1 MIKVS
6 VIVPVYNVEKYLDRC
21 LSSII
26 AQTYQH
32 LEIILIDDG
41 STDHSADICDI
52 FATKDNRISVVHKK
66 NEGPSIAR
74 NLGTKMARGEYI
86 LYVDSDD
93 ELPLNAIETLIAKLK
108 DYPQSEIIIGEI
120 HSTPNDPF
128 GYHTGYYK
136 NIDYIDDNLWV
147 RKHFYKTQNR
157 LPTNPVNKLIRTD
170 FLKANN
176 ISFKEGIIH
185 EDELWMFHIAQKV
198 SKIAFVHEK
207 TYIRHINPGSI
218 MTGTPQEKRK
228 EAWGIILNEIFRNL
242 SHPSF
247 NDQFFCYSR
256 IWLNFYPPKSEF
268 SKKLFNDIF
277 NQITQLAQANNLSF
291 IALLYKLYKKS
302 YPIFKGHGTGFILWM
317 VSKFFYKFDV

>member
-6 VIVPVYNVEKYLDRC
+6 IIIPVYNVEKYLDRC

-26 AQTYQH
+26 NQTFPSI
-32 LEIILIDDG
+32 EIILINDG
-41 STDHSADICDI
+41 SKDRSANICDN
-52 FATKDNRISVVHKK
+52 AASKDERVVVIHKK
-66 NEGPSIAR
+66 NEGPSAAR
-74 NLGTKMARGEYI
+74 NLGTKMAHGEYI

-157 LPTNPVNKLIRTD
+157 LPTNPVNKLISTD
-170 FLKANN
+170 FLKNN
-176 ISFKEGIIH
+176 NLYFREGIIH
-185 EDELWMFHIAQKV
+185 EDELWMFYVAQKATKV
-198 SKIAFVHEK
+198 AFVHSN
-207 TYIRHINPGSI
+207 TYLRYINPGSI
-218 MTGTPQEKRK
+218 MTGSALEKK
-228 EAWGIILNEIFRNL
+228 KASCGIILEEIFKNI
-242 SHPSF
+242 SFPAF

-256 IWLNFYPPKSEF
+256 MWMYLYPPETNENKILYD
-268 SKKLFNDIF
+268 KVF
-277 NQITQLAQANNLSF
+277 NQIIQKAEANNLGL
-291 IALLYKLYKKS
+291 IAFLYKFYKKT
-302 YPIFKGHGTGFILWM
+302 YPILKGHGSGFVIWAITKL
-317 VSKFFYKFDV
+317 FYKRDV

>member
-41 STDHSADICDI
+41 STDRSADICDN

-93 ELPLNAIETLIAKLK
+93 KLPLNAIETLIAKLK

-198 SKIAFVHEK
+198 SRIAFVHEK
-207 TYIRHINPGSI
+207 TYIRYINPGSI
-218 MTGTPQEKRK
+218 MTGSASEKK
-228 EAWGIILNEIFRNL
+228 KASCGIILEEIFKNI
-242 SHPSF
+242 SFPAF
-247 NDQFFCYSR
+247 NDQFICYSR
-256 IWLNFYPPKSEF
+256 MWMHLYPPETNENKI
-268 SKKLFNDIF
+268 LYDNVF
-277 NQITQLAQANNLSF
+277 NQIIQKAEANNLDL
-291 IALLYKLYKKS
+291 IAFLYKFYKKT
-302 YPIFKGHGTGFILWM
+302 YPILKGHGSGFVIWAITKL
-317 VSKFFYKFDV
+317 FYKRDV